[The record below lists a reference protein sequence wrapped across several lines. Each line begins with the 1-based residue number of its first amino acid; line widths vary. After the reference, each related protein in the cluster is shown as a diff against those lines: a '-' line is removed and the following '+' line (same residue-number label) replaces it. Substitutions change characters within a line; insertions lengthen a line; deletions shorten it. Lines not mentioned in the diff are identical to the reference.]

1 MKQELAQFLNDEYGK
16 ITININRNVFV
27 NKIADL
33 TQNIMKE
40 RRAISQYIDD
50 LKKTD
55 KNIENL
61 NIVIKRVDNELED
74 LLYKDAKSNGKLKE
88 VYSAFIKL
96 RDGYITCQKNI
107 IEVSNQRYKLTDL
120 KNQVDDYRGKVK
132 NYDIKQLKEQI
143 ELLKQANQNK

>member
-1 MKQELAQFLNDEYGK
+1 
-16 ITININRNVFV
+16 
-27 NKIADL
+27 
-33 TQNIMKE
+33 MKE

-61 NIVIKRVDNELED
+61 NVVIKRVDNELED